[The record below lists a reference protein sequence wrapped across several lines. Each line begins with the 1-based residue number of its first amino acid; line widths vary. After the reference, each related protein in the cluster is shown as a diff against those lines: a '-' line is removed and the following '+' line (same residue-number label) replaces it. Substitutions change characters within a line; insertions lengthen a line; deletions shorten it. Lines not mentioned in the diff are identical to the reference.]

1 MLFISFGKFLAII
14 FLNIASL
21 IFIFYPPGISFNLG
35 QIISISLTS
44 YSFSCIFYRLPLY
57 PFFFPRYFLLTYLSF
72 IEVLVSFIIG
82 FSSIF
87 SSFQMILSS
96 TCETP
101 FYSFS
106 FRDILTD
113 FCGHNYSKVKVK
125 LPYSKYSL
133 KNKVLS
139 LIILFQDRKVVSVF
153 LFVIHGG
160 PYSCYYSLFSIWLGL
175 VMC

>member
-21 IFIFYPPGISFNLG
+21 IFIFYPPGISFSLG

-72 IEVLVSFIIG
+72 IEVLVLFIIG

-139 LIILFQDRKVVSVF
+139 LIILFQDGKVVSVF

-160 PYSCYYSLFSIWLGL
+160 PYSCYNSLFSIWLGL